1 MRGRDENEFKGTF
14 RGESSRDLKGMEI
27 WRKSR
32 GKYREKSKWK
42 SRGKSRWTSR
52 GKSRENQIG
61 NLEGSLEG

>member
-52 GKSRENQIG
+52 GKSREI
-61 NLEGSLEG
+61 